1 MNKFLSNLNGWQRLF
16 VVITLL
22 IQLPIT
28 IYFINIHKEYYIVA
42 QDIDEKF
49 KKFNEQKSNTYEIRI
64 SDLWDASSTDYSSIS
79 VLNFDD
85 SAMPVIKNKKELEL
99 KITEAR
105 KENYSDTQILNYLQ
119 NELKIDLTKARSL
132 GVYENIILDK
142 LTQETPNYF
151 KFKINVENY
160 IHEYVIGIK
169 GNGTSEQLKK
179 AYSDSIKILNEFYKI
194 NFLKNSFFVFT
205 ISIIISIVIYITGYA
220 IGWVYKGFKK

>member
-28 IYFINIHKEYYIVA
+28 IYFIDVYKKYYIDA
-42 QDIDEKF
+42 QEINEKF
-49 KKFNEQKSNTYEIRI
+49 KILNEKKSNTYEIRI
-64 SDLWDASSTDYSSIS
+64 SDLWDVPSRDYSSIS
-79 VLNFDD
+79 SLNFDD

-99 KITEAR
+99 KINEAR

-119 NELKIDLTKARSL
+119 NELKIDLAKARSL

-151 KFKINVENY
+151 KFKVNVENY
-160 IHEYVIGIK
+160 IHEYAISIE

-179 AYSDSIKILNEFYKI
+179 AYSDSIKILNEFYLMS
-194 NFLKNSFFVFT
+194 FLKNSFLVFV